1 MCPKDEWFCNIV
13 GPVLLERCGCI
24 RITKTYY
31 YYYYFSLEFDLEA
44 KRVVYDG
51 YAAKIAENQEQSV
64 PTRTALVEETKSK
77 LSTEY
82 ICLTHY

>member
-1 MCPKDEWFCNIV
+1 
-13 GPVLLERCGCI
+13 
-24 RITKTYY
+24 
-31 YYYYFSLEFDLEA
+31 LEA